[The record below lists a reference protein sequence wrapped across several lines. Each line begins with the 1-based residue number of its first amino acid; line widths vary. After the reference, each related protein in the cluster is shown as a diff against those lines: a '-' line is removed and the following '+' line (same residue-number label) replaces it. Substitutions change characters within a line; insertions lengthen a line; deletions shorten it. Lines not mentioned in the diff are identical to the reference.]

1 MAHEQCI
8 LVVDDDSLIRDLLVD
23 ILSDAFEVVALESGE
38 ACLDWLLNHRPAL
51 ILLDVK
57 MPGLDGYATCRQMKA
72 RDSDAPPVIFVS
84 SGECLEDR
92 LRGYEAGGSDYLVK
106 PIEPRL
112 LLAKVKSALA
122 GVDHRRQLNEQVQ
135 FASSTAMTAM
145 ASMGEMGVL
154 LQALQRFN
162 ACRDLSCLVIAV
174 ATALADYGLE
184 GVVRIRTRSGEAVH
198 STRGAPTPM
207 EVSAV
212 DHVAGMGRIVEFRSR
227 LSVSYEHVTI
237 LVNNCPL
244 EDEGRRGRLRDHLA
258 VLAEGAE
265 GRTAAIHQELAVAL
279 AVTHATQALSHVDAN
294 QRASHAATSM
304 AIQDMSQELERAYV
318 GMELTDSQEALMA
331 SIIQRGKDRILDIVS
346 ADFDVQHHLSGL
358 IAELQQASSGP
369 A

>member
-1 MAHEQCI
+1 MAYGECI
-8 LVVDDDSLIRDLLVD
+8 LVVDDDILAQNVLEN
-23 ILSDAFEVVALESGE
+23 ILSEAFEVVALGSGE
-38 ACLDWLLNHRPAL
+38 ECLNWLLDHRPDL
-51 ILLDVK
+51 ILMDVK
-57 MPGLDGYATCRQMKA
+57 MPGLDGYATCRQLKE
-72 RDSDAPPVIFVS
+72 RDSDPPPVIFVS
-84 SGECLEDR
+84 AGEGLDDR
-92 LRGYEAGGSDYLVK
+92 LKGFEAGGSDYLVK

-112 LLAKVKSALA
+112 LLAKVKSTLHAV
-122 GVDHRRQLNEQVQ
+122 GHRRQLNEQIQ

-145 ASMGEMGVL
+145 TSMGEMGTL

-162 ACRDLSCLVIAV
+162 ACRDLSCLAV
-174 ATALADYGLE
+174 AVAAALADYGLE
-184 GVVRIRTRSGEAVH
+184 GVVRIRTRAGEAVH
-198 STRGAPTPM
+198 STRGVPTPM

-237 LVNNCPL
+237 LVNNCPM

-279 AVTHATQALSHVDAN
+279 AVTHATQALSQVDAN
-294 QRASHAATSM
+294 QRASRAATSM

-331 SIIQRGKDRILDIVS
+331 NIIQRGKDRILDIVS
-346 ADFDVQHHLSGL
+346 ADFELQHHLSGL
-358 IAELQQASSGP
+358 IEELQQASSGP